1 MKTLRT
7 IHVYLGCAFAPLLVF
22 FLLSG
27 LLQIFELHE
36 GRKDGS
42 YQPPRWVA
50 ELASV
55 HMHQRLSPNAPQQ
68 RDPNWPMRIVTGRHV
83 CGIVFI
89 RFAGHCD
96 GMAVEETA
104 AHRHDRTFVGSDYS
118 NRDSGTSTRV
128 WMRKKIYI
136 S

>member
-7 IHVYLGCAFAPLLVF
+7 IHVYLGCAFAPLLVL

-27 LLQIFELHE
+27 LLQTFELHE

-42 YQPPRWVA
+42 YQPPRWIA

-68 RDPNWPMRIVTGRHV
+68 RDPNWPMRIV
-83 CGIVFI
+83 
-89 RFAGHCD
+89 
-96 GMAVEETA
+96 MAVMCA
-104 AHRHDRTFVGSDYS
+104 GLFASVSLG
-118 NRDSGTSTRV
+118 V
-128 WMRKKIYI
+128 VMAWQLKKQRRSAMIGLLLGLI
-136 S
+136 IPIAILLTQHNI